1 MTQVK
6 KNYALHT
13 FFYHMYHLF
22 LLQLHLVSKNGRL
35 TLHAPNSSS
44 SSHFCT
50 FMAWSANVIFNITT
64 WFLFILSHPC
74 HKCVWVSQSLSYISV
89 TILNSMSK
97 IHNHTYLN
105 PLSIILFI
113 NFISSFKIECWSI
126 ASLNSRVLPKFI
138 PNLKVKF
145 LLIYT
150 FLNLHV

>member
-1 MTQVK
+1 MH
-6 KNYALHT
+6 YIP
-13 FFYHMYHLF
+13 FFYHMYHLSF
-22 LLQLHLVSKNGRL
+22 SNFTCVSKNGRL
-35 TLHAPNSSS
+35 TLHAPNSNS

-64 WFLFILSHPC
+64 LFLFILSHPC

-105 PLSIILFI
+105 PLFIILYKLHLFVI
-113 NFISSFKIECWSI
+113 QNKIECWSI